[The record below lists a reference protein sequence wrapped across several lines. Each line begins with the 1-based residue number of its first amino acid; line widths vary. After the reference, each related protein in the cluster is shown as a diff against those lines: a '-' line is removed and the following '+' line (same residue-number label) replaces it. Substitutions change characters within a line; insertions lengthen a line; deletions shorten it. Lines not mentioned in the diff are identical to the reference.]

1 MKGLIYY
8 TNMLNKGQTDALVKH
23 LRDIAVILES
33 AVSTAA
39 NSSSSATS
47 VATKAAKVANKVV
60 AAAAAVAAPAV
71 DAKKR
76 GRKPG
81 AVADE
86 ERCENVNDKQQRC
99 KNRATKGTVCGK
111 HLSA

>member
-1 MKGLIYY
+1 
-8 TNMLNKGQTDALVKH
+8 MLNKGQTDALVKH

-33 AVSTAA
+33 SVATAA
-39 NSSSSATS
+39 GSSTPATS
-47 VATKAAKVANKVV
+47 VAAKAAKVANKAVP
-60 AAAAAVAAPAV
+60 VAAPAV
-71 DAKKR
+71 EAKKR

-86 ERCENVNDKQQRC
+86 ERCENVNDKQMRC

-111 HLSA
+111 HLPA

>member
-1 MKGLIYY
+1 
-8 TNMLNKGQTDALVKH
+8 MLNKGQTEALVKH

-33 AVSTAA
+33 SVVTAA
-39 NSSSSATS
+39 SSSAPAFAPSAATAATAATA
-47 VATKAAKVANKVV
+47 VTKATRVANKV
-60 AAAAAVAAPAV
+60 ATAAVPV
-71 DAKKR
+71 VEAKKR

-111 HLSA
+111 HLPA

>member
-1 MKGLIYY
+1 MKVLIYY

-33 AVSTAA
+33 AVAAAA
-39 NSSSSATS
+39 NSSSPATS
-47 VATKAAKVANKVV
+47 VATKAAKVANKV
-60 AAAAAVAAPAV
+60 AAAAVAAPAV
-71 DAKKR
+71 DVKKR

>member
-1 MKGLIYY
+1 
-8 TNMLNKGQTDALVKH
+8 MLNKGQTDALVKH

-33 AVSTAA
+33 SAA
-39 NSSSSATS
+39 SSSNPATS
-47 VATKAAKVANKVV
+47 VATKAAKVANKSVP
-60 AAAAAVAAPAV
+60 AAAAAVQV

-86 ERCENVNDKQQRC
+86 ERCENVNDKQLRC

-111 HLSA
+111 HLPA

>member
-1 MKGLIYY
+1 
-8 TNMLNKGQTDALVKH
+8 MLNKGQTDSLVKH

-33 AVSTAA
+33 SVVTAA
-39 NSSSSATS
+39 SSSAPAFTPS
-47 VATKAAKVANKVV
+47 AVTKATRVANKV
-60 AAAAAVAAPAV
+60 AAAAAAV
-71 DAKKR
+71 PVPVVEAKRR

-111 HLSA
+111 HLPA

>member
-1 MKGLIYY
+1 
-8 TNMLNKGQTDALVKH
+8 MLNKGQTDALVKH

-33 AVSTAA
+33 SVATGAGSSTP
-39 NSSSSATS
+39 ATS
-47 VATKAAKVANKVV
+47 VATKAAKVANK
-60 AAAAAVAAPAV
+60 AVSQPAAAPAV
-71 DAKKR
+71 EAKKR

-86 ERCENVNDKQQRC
+86 ERCENVNDKQLRC

-111 HLSA
+111 HLPA

>member
-1 MKGLIYY
+1 
-8 TNMLNKGQTDALVKH
+8 MLNKGHTDALVKH

-33 AVSTAA
+33 SVATAA
-39 NSSSSATS
+39 SSSNPAFASS
-47 VATKAAKVANKVV
+47 VATKSAKVANKSVAV
-60 AAAAAVAAPAV
+60 AAAAPV

-86 ERCENVNDKQQRC
+86 ERCENVNDKQLRC

-111 HLSA
+111 HLPA

>member
-1 MKGLIYY
+1 
-8 TNMLNKGQTDALVKH
+8 MLNKGQTDALVKH

-33 AVSTAA
+33 SVATAA
-39 NSSSSATS
+39 GSSTPATS
-47 VATKAAKVANKVV
+47 VATKAAKVANKAVP
-60 AAAAAVAAPAV
+60 VAAPAV
-71 DAKKR
+71 EAKKR

-86 ERCENVNDKQQRC
+86 ERCENVNDKQMRC

-111 HLSA
+111 HLPA